1 MHTRTI
7 GVENTHD
14 FDVQPVLTVVV
25 EKQSF
30 STPLAFVITA
40 PYADGIHIAP
50 VGFLLR
56 MHLRIAVNLGRGRLE
71 NRNPE
76 AARQFQHV
84 HGAEHIGP
92 GSLNRVM
99 LVVNG
104 RRRTRQIENRIDF
117 KADRSRDIMTDEFK

>member
-25 EKQSF
+25 EKQGLG
-30 STPLAFVITA
+30 TPLAFVITT

-56 MHLRIAVNLGRGRLE
+56 MHFRIAVNLGRGCLE
-71 NRNPE
+71 NRNSE
-76 AARQFQHV
+76 TARQLQHV
-84 HGAEHIGP
+84 HCAEHVGP

-99 LVVNG
+99 LVMNG
-104 RRRTRQIENRIDF
+104 RCRARQIENRIDF
-117 KADRSRDIMTDEFK
+117 KADRSCNIMTDQLK